1 MHSGMHGDT
10 ESRHIICLSTSV
22 FPPLFLVHLLLLH
35 GTCAEICTDERLL
48 FNSFFC
54 CVLCSSKFIIVSLDF
69 IPKGSSLVDD
79 FVLTSSTAMR

>member
-35 GTCAEICTDERLL
+35 GTCAEICTDERLFL
-48 FNSFFC
+48 IHFF
-54 CVLCSSKFIIVSLDF
+54 VVFSALAN
-69 IPKGSSLVDD
+69 SSL
-79 FVLTSSTAMR
+79 FLLISFPCAAFSSMISY